1 MIQEVIV
8 TSLSAGG
15 VAHLAPMGIQREGDQ
30 LIILPFRPSTT
41 LDNILATRQAVINRS
56 DDVRVFAG
64 CLTGH
69 RHWPLAAAEQVRVP
83 RLADC
88 LSHLEVE
95 LTRVE
100 EDAVRPKLC
109 CRPLHE
115 ANHRPFQGFNR
126 AQSAVLEAA
135 ILVSRLSMLP
145 MSKIDAELHY
155 LRSAV
160 DKTAGAR
167 EKQAWQWL
175 MAAVEQYKFNQAAE
189 EQCP

>member
-8 TSLSAGG
+8 TSLSAQGTS
-15 VAHLAPMGIQREGDQ
+15 HLAPMGIHRDGDQ
-30 LIILPFRPSTT
+30 WIILPFRPSTT

-69 RHWPLAAAEQVRVP
+69 RHWPLTAAEQVRVP

-95 LTRVE
+95 LTRVDD
-100 EDAVRPKLC
+100 DAVRPRLF

-126 AQSAVLEAA
+126 AQAAVLEAA
-135 ILVSRLSMLP
+135 ILVSRLTMLP
-145 MSKIDAELHY
+145 LSKIEAELHH
-155 LRSAV
+155 LQSAV
-160 DKTAGAR
+160 DKTAGPQ

-175 MAAVEQYKFNQAAE
+175 MAAVDQFKFNQAAE